1 LEEPFK
7 HEQVTY
13 LVILENSFT
22 ERRSAMRIWRLLI
35 ALALIYVVGCA
46 SFESNKNPTRALKT
60 MTEVTAA
67 TADSQMRE
75 IP

>member
-1 LEEPFK
+1 
-7 HEQVTY
+7 
-13 LVILENSFT
+13 
-22 ERRSAMRIWRLLI
+22 MRIWRLLI